1 MFDGWGHLGLGP
13 GWCHLV
19 LLLLL
24 KVVEVGRS
32 VFLLALSSCVMPCQS
47 HTTFIHRVE
56 QLNAK
61 EITKVL
67 SRKIYLS
74 HFQKLIFTLFNKFSK
89 GIILVLNLILLNLHT
104 FTQKQN
110 TYIYCS
116 SKNNLKFRI
125 FYFNQLTY
133 HCV

>member
-1 MFDGWGHLGLGP
+1 MFDGRGHLGLGP

-32 VFLLALSSCVMPCQS
+32 VFLLALRSCVMPCQS

-61 EITKVL
+61 DITKVP

-74 HFQKLIFTLFNKFSK
+74 YFQKLIFIIFNKFSK
-89 GIILVLNLILLNLHT
+89 GIILVLT
-104 FTQKQN
+104 
-110 TYIYCS
+110 
-116 SKNNLKFRI
+116 
-125 FYFNQLTY
+125 
-133 HCV
+133 